1 MRKTVV
7 LSIVLLVLLA
17 ACAPKVAPASAPAPA
32 QATLSQSGTPTSNIL
47 PARQDQGEP
56 STSQDAAWTKV
67 VEAAKKEGRLTIYS
81 YNFVGDV
88 GLAVSQAFRERYRIQ
103 VDIITGRGAAFIERL
118 KTEKRMGSI
127 LADMTDNSP
136 TNAKNMK
143 EQGFTISV
151 ADELPSLR
159 EKDVWLAD
167 ILATDPQ
174 DRHLISFNF
183 STYSS
188 FVNTNLVK
196 PGEEPTVWK
205 DLLDPKWKGKMTVA
219 DPTTGAGLLN
229 TFVPLMREKVVDEE
243 FLKGLYKQD
252 IRFALSAPDAA
263 GIISRAERS
272 LVITAT
278 SSEFG
283 SFVSQG
289 APIRAVALSDGT
301 VLTAIV
307 VAAYGG
313 APHPNAAKVF
323 INWLISQ
330 EGQAVYSK
338 AASVTSAR
346 KDVPSSLP
354 KAGQVT
360 PKRPIIVTNVDSDT
374 AAKLFQQQ
382 YLNKLWGR

>member
-1 MRKTVV
+1 MRKILM
-7 LSIVLLVLLA
+7 LSIVFLLLLA
-17 ACAPKVAPASAPAPA
+17 ACAPKVAPSSAPAPAPA
-32 QATLSQSGTPTSNIL
+32 QATLPQSGTPTSNIS
-47 PARQDQGEP
+47 PP
-56 STSQDAAWTKV
+56 TSQDAAWAKV
-67 VEAAKKEGRLTIYS
+67 VEAAQKEGRLTIYS

-88 GLAVSQAFRERYRIQ
+88 GLAISQAFRERYGIQ
-103 VDIITGRGAAFIERL
+103 VEIITGRGSAFIERL

-127 LADMTDNSP
+127 MADMSDNSP

-143 EQGFTISV
+143 EQGFTISI
-151 ADELPSLR
+151 AGELPALR
-159 EKDVWLAD
+159 EKDVWVAD
-167 ILATDPQ
+167 VLATDPQ
-174 DRHLISFNF
+174 DKHLITFNF

-188 FVNTNLVK
+188 YVNTNLVK
-196 PGEEPTVWK
+196 PGEEPAVWK

-229 TFVPLMREKVVDEE
+229 TFVTLMREKVIDEE
-243 FLKGLYKQD
+243 FIKSLYKQD

-263 GIISRAERS
+263 GILARGERS
-272 LVITAT
+272 FMITVT

-289 APIRAVALSDGT
+289 APIKAVGLNDGT

-307 VAAYGG
+307 VTAFGG
-313 APHPNAAKVF
+313 GPHPNAAKLF
-323 INWLISQ
+323 MNWLISQ
-330 EGQAVYSK
+330 EGQTVYSK

-354 KAGQVT
+354 KASQVT
-360 PKRPIIVTNVDSDT
+360 PKRPIVVTSADTDT
-374 AAKLFQQQ
+374 AAKLQQQQ

>member
-1 MRKTVV
+1 MRKILM
-7 LSIVLLVLLA
+7 LSIVFLLLLA
-17 ACAPKVAPASAPAPA
+17 ACAPKVAPSSAPAPTLS
-32 QATLSQSGTPTSNIL
+32 QATLPQSGTPTSNIS
-47 PARQDQGEP
+47 PP
-56 STSQDAAWTKV
+56 TSQDAAWAKV
-67 VEAAKKEGRLTIYS
+67 VEAAQKEGRLTIYS

-88 GLAVSQAFRERYRIQ
+88 GLAVSQAFRERYGIQ
-103 VDIITGRGAAFIERL
+103 VEIITGRGSAFIERL

-127 LADMTDNSP
+127 MADMSDNSP

-143 EQGFTISV
+143 EQGFTISI
-151 ADELPSLR
+151 AGELPALR
-159 EKDVWLAD
+159 EKDVWVAD
-167 ILATDPQ
+167 VLATDPQ
-174 DRHLISFNF
+174 DKHLITFNF

-188 FVNTNLVK
+188 YVNTNLVK
-196 PGEEPTVWK
+196 PGEEPAVWK

-229 TFVPLMREKVVDEE
+229 TFVTLMREKVIDEE
-243 FLKGLYKQD
+243 FIKSLYKQD

-263 GIISRAERS
+263 GILARGERS
-272 LVITAT
+272 FMITVT

-289 APIRAVALSDGT
+289 APIKAVGLNDGT

-307 VAAYGG
+307 VTAFGG
-313 APHPNAAKVF
+313 GPHPNAAKLF
-323 INWLISQ
+323 MNWLISQ
-330 EGQAVYSK
+330 EGQTVYSK

-354 KAGQVT
+354 KASQVT
-360 PKRPIIVTNVDSDT
+360 PKRPIVVTSTDTDT
-374 AAKLFQQQ
+374 AAKLQQQQ